1 MSREIERLDALASW
15 IESVRDVLM
24 AGEQPIG
31 AITSTV
37 AACPPVIRPQVRRLA
52 LGLARQ
58 DPDHVFRRF
67 ADELDDPLADLVATG
82 LSIAVRRGARTVPV
96 LTALAEQTR
105 QQVDRRRLVEAERAP
120 TRREVRAL
128 TAIMGGLVLGLLL
141 LGRSEYL
148 TAYDTA
154 TGQVFLAAALDR
166 LRGIDPPRP
175 ASRRISASR
184 SLPHQRHR
192 AVRRGAGDRP
202 MRTAGLLTLLS
213 LLCVGGLC
221 LAVTGWIQPA
231 PSLTRTL
238 RHLRRPGSPATPSD
252 DRPDRNGPAVR
263 WAASGLRRHPR
274 LLPTDTQLRLV
285 GRSPEQHV
293 ARLVCGGRRR
303 RCSRPAWSWPRCS
316 GRGSSA

>member
-1 MSREIERLDALASW
+1 MHAAIVALSLMFVLGVVVAATPPAPRAGLDRSTRSLKQLAAQLGAALVCGTAVLLVSGWLLPAAIVGGAAFWATSGWLGRRRGVSREIERLDALASW

-82 LSIAVRRGARTVPV
+82 LSIAGRRGARTVPV

-154 TGQVFLAAALDR
+154 SGQVFLAAALTGYAALILRVQR
-166 LRGIDPPRP
+166 LAAFPRP
-175 ASRRISASR
+175 GRFLTSADV
-184 SLPHQRHR
+184 QFGEEQVI
-192 AVRRGAGDRP
+192 VR
-202 MRTAGLLTLLS
+202 
-213 LLCVGGLC
+213 
-221 LAVTGWIQPA
+221 
-231 PSLTRTL
+231 
-238 RHLRRPGSPATPSD
+238 
-252 DRPDRNGPAVR
+252 
-263 WAASGLRRHPR
+263 
-274 LLPTDTQLRLV
+274 
-285 GRSPEQHV
+285 
-293 ARLVCGGRRR
+293 
-303 RCSRPAWSWPRCS
+303 
-316 GRGSSA
+316 